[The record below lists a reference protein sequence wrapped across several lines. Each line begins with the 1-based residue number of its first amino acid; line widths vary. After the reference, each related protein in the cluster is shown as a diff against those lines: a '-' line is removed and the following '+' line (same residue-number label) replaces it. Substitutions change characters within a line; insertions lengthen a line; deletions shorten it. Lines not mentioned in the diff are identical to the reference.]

1 MLGWADERFTEMD
14 LLCDFLK
21 KENIGADSCVSPSGS
36 GKEMTPTRQTRGIG
50 AGNPVPAGTQ
60 WWEAVETG
68 RFEREVGKAWIRWVY
83 DAVT

>member
-21 KENIGADSCVSPSGS
+21 MENRGADSRVSPSGS
-36 GKEMTPTRQTRGIG
+36 GKEMTPTGQTRGIG

-68 RFEREVGKAWIRWVY
+68 SSEREVGKAWIRWVY